1 MARGGNQVNAYR
13 LSHGQGQWS
22 DPCNPD
28 AGTGVFRMDKTEA
41 INRIKKAFPVMG
53 SAGKHLPPRAT

>member
-13 LSHGQGQWS
+13 LSRGQGRWS

-28 AGTGVFRMDKTEA
+28 AGTGEFRMDKAEA
-41 INRIKKAFPVMG
+41 INRINEAFAIMG
-53 SAGKHLPPRAT
+53 SAGMHLPPRAT